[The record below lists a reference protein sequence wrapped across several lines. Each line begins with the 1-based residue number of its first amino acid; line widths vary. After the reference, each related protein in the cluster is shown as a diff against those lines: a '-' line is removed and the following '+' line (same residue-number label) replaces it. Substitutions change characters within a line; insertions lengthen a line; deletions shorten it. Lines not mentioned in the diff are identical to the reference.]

1 MSLKRL
7 VMQLMT
13 NLRMKQ
19 QKVLVGENVV
29 FSPLAKVVNE
39 GSCIVGNNVEIHSGS
54 RVEIQG
60 GGTAES
66 RR

>member
-1 MSLKRL
+1 MSLRRL

-19 QKVLVGENVV
+19 QKVLVGKNLV
-29 FSPLAKVVNE
+29 FSPFAKVVNE
-39 GSCIVGNNVEIHSGS
+39 GSCIIGNSVEIHSGS
-54 RVEIQG
+54 RVEIQEG
-60 GGTAES
+60 AAES